1 MVPRGPR
8 ASRPHTGVPN
18 HMEQPQ
24 RTPSLDLDLTSLN
37 RWLDQSSAAP
47 ARGSPPD
54 DAPESPLRSS
64 RPAAPLFVMRTS
76 DGADAWRHKQSATPA
91 EETGA
96 WRHKQPVP
104 RAPPSTPKPFV
115 VPTAEIAAAL
125 RSKDEQLAALQT
137 TAAAL
142 ATQLRGA
149 ESRVMIL
156 EARVGGA
163 EHGARQLQVGLDQ
176 VGFESSSIVYMYDE
190 FFP

>member
-8 ASRPHTGVPN
+8 ASRPHTGVPY

-125 RSKDEQLAALQT
+125 RSKDEQLGGAADHGGRAGN
-137 TAAAL
+137 TAARSREPSHDLGSACG
-142 ATQLRGA
+142 RCGA
-149 ESRVMIL
+149 WRAPAPGRSRP
-156 EARVGGA
+156 GG
-163 EHGARQLQVGLDQ
+163 
-176 VGFESSSIVYMYDE
+176 F
-190 FFP
+190 